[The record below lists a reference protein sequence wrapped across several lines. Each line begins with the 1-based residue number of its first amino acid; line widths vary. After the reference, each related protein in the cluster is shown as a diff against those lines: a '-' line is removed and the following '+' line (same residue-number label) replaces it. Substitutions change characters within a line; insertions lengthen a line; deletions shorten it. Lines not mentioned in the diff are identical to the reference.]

1 MYLLHVADNQAHN
14 IGEFQHTVFN
24 IFIQQ
29 ESTGDRRSKCNT
41 QNRCGELIN
50 NLQIRNQSQTGT
62 RKPKDEET
70 KQGP

>member
-50 NLQIRNQSQTGT
+50 NLQIRIRAKQEQG
-62 RKPKDEET
+62 KPKDEET
-70 KQGP
+70 KQE